1 MADEI
6 LYEVTAGVGLLTI
19 NRPEARNALNKAA
32 RDAFREA
39 SEAFA
44 NDDAVNVLIVTGA
57 GDKAFCAGAD
67 LKEMAGT
74 QMRIPPKDL
83 FVEYNRSTSLV
94 TDKPI
99 IAAVNGHAFAGG
111 FRIAQM
117 VDLVISSD
125 HATYAI
131 SEPKVGR
138 GAPWANPLAWIVG
151 PRIALEL
158 LTTAAPLSAQRMYD
172 LGFVNKVV
180 PHADLMDEA
189 MKMARQIAD
198 NAPLSVRAGKR
209 MVYQS
214 ADLGWEE
221 GLDAADKLW
230 EHVYLSEDGLEGPRA
245 FAEKRKPVWQG
256 R

>member
-6 LYEVTAGVGLLTI
+6 IYEVRDGIAYITI

-32 RDAFREA
+32 RDAFRVA
-39 SEAFA
+39 CEAFG
-44 NDDAVNVLIVTGA
+44 DDPQANVLIITGA

-67 LKEMAGT
+67 LKEMADT
-74 QMRIPPKDL
+74 QMRVPPRDL
-83 FVEYNRSTSLV
+83 FIEFHRDFQ

-117 VDLVISSD
+117 VDLVVSSD

-138 GAPWANPLAWIVG
+138 GAPWATPLAWIVG

-158 LTTAAPLSAQRMYD
+158 LTTAAPISAQRMYD
-172 LGFVNKVV
+172 LGFVNRVV
-180 PHADLMDEA
+180 PYDQLMEEA
-189 MKMARQIAD
+189 EKMARAIAD
-198 NAPLSVRAGKR
+198 NAPLSVRAGKA
-209 MVYQS
+209 MVYRFSGIDWQGDLDE
-214 ADLGWEE
+214 ADRM
-221 GLDAADKLW
+221 W
-230 EHVYLSEDGLEGPRA
+230 EHVYLSEDGQEGPRA
-245 FAEKRKPVWQG
+245 FREKRKPVWQG
-256 R
+256 S

>member
-6 LYEVTAGVGLLTI
+6 IYEVRDGIAWLTI
-19 NRPEARNALNKAA
+19 NRPEARNALNQAA
-32 RDAFREA
+32 R
-39 SEAFA
+39 EAFG
-44 NDDAVNVLIVTGA
+44 DACHAFAADNQANVLVITGA

-67 LKEMAGT
+67 LKEMADTAMGV
-74 QMRIPPKDL
+74 PPKNL
-83 FVEYNRSTSLV
+83 FVEFNRTLK

-117 VDLVISSD
+117 ADLVVSAE

-138 GAPWANPLAWIVG
+138 GAPWAAPLAWIVG

-158 LTTAAPLSAQRMYD
+158 LTTAQPLSAQRMHQ
-172 LGFVNKVV
+172 LGFVNRVV
-180 PHADLMDEA
+180 PSDQVLGEAEA
-189 MKMARQIAD
+189 MAQAIAE

-209 MVYQS
+209 MVYDS
-214 ADLGWEE
+214 ASLGMEE
-221 GLDAADKLW
+221 GLDHADDLW
-230 EHVYLSEDGLEGPRA
+230 VHVYESEDGQEGPRA
-245 FAEKRKPVWQG
+245 FREKRKPVWQG

>member
-1 MADEI
+1 MNEI
-6 LYEVTAGVGLLTI
+6 IYEVRDHIAWLTI

-32 RDAFREA
+32 RDAFGAAAESFGKDDEA
-39 SEAFA
+39 L
-44 NDDAVNVLIVTGA
+44 VLIVTGA

-67 LKEMAGT
+67 LKEMADT
-74 QMRIPPKDL
+74 AMKVPPKNL
-83 FVEYNRSTSLV
+83 FIEFNRTLK

-117 VDLVISSD
+117 VDLVISAD
-125 HATYAI
+125 HATFAI

-138 GAPWANPLAWIVG
+138 GAPWASPLAWIVG

-158 LTTAAPLSAQRMYD
+158 LTTAQPISAQRAYD
-172 LGFVNKVV
+172 VGFVNRVV
-180 PHADLMDEA
+180 PYEQLLPEA
-189 MKMARQIAD
+189 EKLARAIVD

-214 ADLGWEE
+214 AELGWEA
-221 GLDAADKLW
+221 GLDAADGLW
-230 EHVYLSEDGLEGPRA
+230 EHVYLSDDGQEGPRA
-245 FAEKRKPVWQG
+245 FREKRKPVWTG
-256 R
+256 K

>member
-6 LYEVTAGVGLLTI
+6 IYEVRDGIAWLTI
-19 NRPEARNALNKAA
+19 NRPEVRNALNKAA
-32 RDAFREA
+32 R
-39 SEAFA
+39 EAFGEA
-44 NDDAVNVLIVTGA
+44 AQAFADDPGANVLIVTGT

-67 LKEMAGT
+67 LKEMAQT
-74 QMRIPPKDL
+74 EMRVPPKNL
-83 FVEYNRSTSLV
+83 IVSFNRTLK

-111 FRIAQM
+111 FRIAQEA
-117 VDLVISSD
+117 DLVVSSD

-138 GAPWANPLAWIVG
+138 GAPWASPLAWIVG

-158 LTTAAPLSAQRMYD
+158 LTTAQPLSAERMYH
-172 LGFVNKVV
+172 LGFVNRVV
-180 PHADLMDEA
+180 PYAELNTAAEE
-189 MKMARQIAD
+189 MARAIAD

-209 MVYQS
+209 MVYES
-214 ADLGWEE
+214 ASLGWEE
-221 GLDAADKLW
+221 GLDRADELW
-230 EHVYLSEDGLEGPRA
+230 EHVYLSEDCLEGPRA
-245 FAEKRKPVWQG
+245 FREKRRPVWQG

>member
-6 LYEVTAGVGLLTI
+6 IYDLHDGIAWLTI

-32 RDAFREA
+32 RAAFGEA
-39 SEAFA
+39 AESFVV
-44 NDDAVNVLIVTGA
+44 DDGAHVLIVTGA

-67 LKEMAGT
+67 LKEMADT
-74 QMRIPPKDL
+74 AMRVPPKNL
-83 FVEYNRSTSLV
+83 FVEFNRTLK

-99 IAAVNGHAFAGG
+99 IAAVNGHAYAGG

-117 VDLVISSD
+117 ADLVISAD
-125 HATYAI
+125 HATFAI

-138 GAPWANPLAWIVG
+138 GAPWASPLAWIVG

-158 LTTAAPLSAQRMYD
+158 LTTAQPISAKRAYD
-172 LGFVNKVV
+172 VGFVNRIV
-180 PHADLMDEA
+180 PYAELHSEA
-189 MKMARQIAD
+189 EKMARAIAD

-209 MVYQS
+209 MVYDS
-214 ADLGWEE
+214 AEHGWEG
-221 GLDAADKLW
+221 GLDAADELW
-230 EHVYLSEDGLEGPRA
+230 EHVYLSEDGQEGPRA
-245 FAEKRKPVWQG
+245 FREKRSPVWQG

>member
-6 LYEVTAGVGLLTI
+6 LYEVRDGIGWLTI
-19 NRPEARNALNKAA
+19 NRPEARNALNRAA
-32 RDAFREA
+32 RDAFRDA
-39 SEAFA
+39 AEAFVK
-44 NDDAVNVLIVTGA
+44 DDEAKVLVVTGA

-67 LKEMAGT
+67 LKEMAET
-74 QMRIPPKDL
+74 QMGVPPRNLFIDFNRDL
-83 FVEYNRSTSLV
+83 S

-117 VDLVISSD
+117 VDLVVSAD

-138 GAPWANPLAWIVG
+138 GAPWAAPLSWLVG

-158 LTTAAPLSAQRMYD
+158 LTTAQPLSAQRMYD
-172 LGFVNKVV
+172 LGFVNRVV
-180 PHADLMDEA
+180 PSDQLLDATEE
-189 MKMARQIAD
+189 MARAISA
-198 NAPLSVRAGKR
+198 NAPLTVRAGKR
-209 MVYQS
+209 MVYRLAALDWE
-214 ADLGWEE
+214 AD
-221 GLDAADKLW
+221 LDAADDLW
-230 EHVYLSEDGLEGPRA
+230 EHVYLSEDAQEGPRA
-245 FAEKRKPVWQG
+245 FREKRQPVWSG

>member
-6 LYEVTAGVGLLTI
+6 IYEVRDGIAWLTI
-19 NRPEARNALNKAA
+19 NRPEVRNALNKAA
-32 RDAFREA
+32 RDGFRA
-39 SEAFA
+39 AAEAFA
-44 NDDAVNVLIVTGA
+44 ADEAALVLLITGA

-67 LKEMAGT
+67 LKEMADTG
-74 QMRIPPKDL
+74 MRVPPKNL
-83 FVEYNRSTSLV
+83 FVEFNRDLV

-117 VDLVISSD
+117 ADLVVSAD

-138 GAPWANPLAWIVG
+138 GAPWAAPLAWIVG

-158 LTTAAPLSAQRMYD
+158 LTTAQPLSAQRMYD

-180 PHADLMDEA
+180 RYDELRQA
-189 MKMARQIAD
+189 TEEMARAIAA

-209 MVYQS
+209 MVYQL
-214 ADLGWEE
+214 ADDVAGERALEV
-221 GLDAADKLW
+221 ADELW
-230 EHVYLSEDGLEGPRA
+230 EHVYLSEDGQEGPRA
-245 FAEKRKPVWQG
+245 FREKRKPVWTG

>member
-6 LYEVTAGVGLLTI
+6 LYEVRDGIAWLTI
-19 NRPEARNALNKAA
+19 NRPEARNALNKVA
-32 RDAFREA
+32 RDAFGEA
-39 SEAFA
+39 AESFA
-44 NDDAVNVLIVTGA
+44 ADADANVLIITGA

-67 LKEMAGT
+67 LKEMADT
-74 QMRIPPKDL
+74 AMKVPPKNL
-83 FVEYNRSTSLV
+83 FIEFNRTLK

-117 VDLVISSD
+117 VDLVVSSD

-138 GAPWANPLAWIVG
+138 GAPWAAPLAWIVG

-158 LTTAAPLSAQRMYD
+158 LTTAQPLSAQRMYD
-172 LGFVNKVV
+172 LGFVNRVV
-180 PHADLMDEA
+180 PYDQLLDEA
-189 MKMARQIAD
+189 ERMARAIAD
-198 NAPLSVRAGKR
+198 NAPLSVRAGKK
-209 MVYQS
+209 MVYQA
-214 ADLGWEE
+214 ADLGFEE
-221 GLDAADKLW
+221 GLDAADDLW
-230 EHVYLSEDGLEGPRA
+230 EHVYLSDDGQEGPRA
-245 FAEKRKPVWQG
+245 FREKRAPVWQG

>member
-6 LYEVTAGVGLLTI
+6 LYEVRDGIAWLTI
-19 NRPEARNALNKAA
+19 NRPEARNALNKVA
-32 RDAFREA
+32 RDAFGEA
-39 SEAFA
+39 AESFA
-44 NDDAVNVLIVTGA
+44 ADDDANVLIITGA

-67 LKEMAGT
+67 LKEMAET
-74 QMRIPPKDL
+74 AMKVPPKNL
-83 FVEYNRSTSLV
+83 FIEFNRTLK

-138 GAPWANPLAWIVG
+138 GAPWAAPLAWIVG

-158 LTTAAPLSAQRMYD
+158 LTTAQPLSAQRMYD
-172 LGFVNKVV
+172 LGFVNRVV
-180 PHADLMDEA
+180 PYDQLLDEA
-189 MKMARQIAD
+189 EKMARAIAD
-198 NAPLSVRAGKR
+198 NAPLSVRAGKK
-209 MVYQS
+209 MVYQA
-214 ADLGWEE
+214 ADLGFEE
-221 GLDAADKLW
+221 GLDAADDLW
-230 EHVYLSEDGLEGPRA
+230 EHVYLSDDGQEGPRA
-245 FAEKRKPVWQG
+245 FREKRAPVWQG

>member
-6 LYEVTAGVGLLTI
+6 IYDVRESIAWLTI

-32 RDAFREA
+32 RDGFADACR
-39 SEAFA
+39 AFA
-44 NDDAVNVLIVTGA
+44 SDDSATVLIITGA
-57 GDKAFCAGAD
+57 GEKAFCAGAD
-67 LKEMAGT
+67 LKEMAET
-74 QMRIPPKDL
+74 AMRVPPKDL
-83 FVEYNRSTSLV
+83 FIEFNRTLM

-117 VDLVISSD
+117 VDLVVSAD

-138 GAPWANPLAWIVG
+138 GAPWAAPLGRLVG

-158 LTTAAPLSAQRMYD
+158 LTTAAPLSAQRMYE
-172 LGFVNKVV
+172 LGFINRVV
-180 PHADLMDEA
+180 PHDQLLTAAEE
-189 MKMARQIAD
+189 MARSIAD

-209 MVYQS
+209 MVYDS
-214 ADLGWEE
+214 ASLGWLE
-221 GLDAADKLW
+221 GLDHADELW
-230 EHVYLSEDGLEGPRA
+230 KHVYLSEDGQEGPRA
-245 FAEKRKPVWQG
+245 FREKRKPVWQG

>member
-6 LYEVTAGVGLLTI
+6 LYEVRDGIAWLTI
-19 NRPEARNALNKAA
+19 NRPEARNALNKVA
-32 RDAFREA
+32 RDAFGEA
-39 SEAFA
+39 AESFA
-44 NDDAVNVLIVTGA
+44 ADADANVLIITGA

-67 LKEMAGT
+67 LKEMADT
-74 QMRIPPKDL
+74 AMKVPPKNL
-83 FVEYNRSTSLV
+83 FIEFNRTLK

-117 VDLVISSD
+117 VDLVVSSD

-138 GAPWANPLAWIVG
+138 GAPWAAPLAWIVG

-158 LTTAAPLSAQRMYD
+158 LTTAQPLSAQRMYD
-172 LGFVNKVV
+172 LGFVNRVV
-180 PHADLMDEA
+180 PYDQLLDEA
-189 MKMARQIAD
+189 ERMARAIAD
-198 NAPLSVRAGKR
+198 NAPLSVRAGKK
-209 MVYQS
+209 MVYQA
-214 ADLGWEE
+214 ADLGFEA
-221 GLDAADKLW
+221 GLDAADDLW
-230 EHVYLSEDGLEGPRA
+230 EHVYLSDDGQEGPRA
-245 FAEKRKPVWQG
+245 FREKRAPVWQG

>member
-6 LYEVTAGVGLLTI
+6 LYEVRDGIAWLTI
-19 NRPEARNALNKAA
+19 NRPEARNALNKVA
-32 RDAFREA
+32 RDAFGA
-39 SEAFA
+39 AAEAFVA
-44 NDDAVNVLIVTGA
+44 DADANVLIITGA

-67 LKEMAGT
+67 LKEMADT
-74 QMRIPPKDL
+74 AMKIPPKNL
-83 FVEYNRSTSLV
+83 FIEFNRTLK

-138 GAPWANPLAWIVG
+138 GAPWAAPLAWIVG

-158 LTTAAPLSAQRMYD
+158 LTTAQPLSAQRMYD
-172 LGFVNKVV
+172 LGFVNRVV
-180 PHADLMDEA
+180 PYDQLLDEA
-189 MKMARQIAD
+189 EKMARAIAD
-198 NAPLSVRAGKR
+198 NAPLSVRAGKK
-209 MVYQS
+209 MVYQA
-214 ADLGWEE
+214 ADLGFEE
-221 GLDAADKLW
+221 GLDAADDLW
-230 EHVYLSEDGLEGPRA
+230 EHVYLSDDGQEGPRA
-245 FAEKRKPVWQG
+245 FREKRAPVWQG

>member
-6 LYEVTAGVGLLTI
+6 IYEVREGIAWLTI
-19 NRPEARNALNKAA
+19 NRPEVRNALNKAA
-32 RDAFREA
+32 R
-39 SEAFA
+39 EAFGEA
-44 NDDAVNVLIVTGA
+44 CQAFASDDEANVLVITGA

-67 LKEMAGT
+67 LKEMADTAMGV
-74 QMRIPPKDL
+74 PPKNL
-83 FVEYNRSTSLV
+83 FIEFNRTLK

-117 VDLVISSD
+117 ADLVVSAE

-138 GAPWANPLAWIVG
+138 GAPWAAPLAWIIG

-158 LTTAAPLSAQRMYD
+158 LTTAQPLSAQRMYE
-172 LGFVNKVV
+172 LGFVNRVV
-180 PHADLMDEA
+180 PFGQVLAEA
-189 MKMARQIAD
+189 EVLARAIAD

-209 MVYQS
+209 MVYDS
-214 ADLGWEE
+214 ASLGSEE
-221 GLDAADKLW
+221 ARNHADALW
-230 EHVYLSEDGLEGPRA
+230 VHVYESEDGQEGPRA
-245 FAEKRKPVWQG
+245 FREKRKPVWQG